1 MPYLTLS
8 FNNEEPGTATLR
20 RLLLQQCHMLYLG
33 VLHTGYEVFVH
44 IGLFVI

>member
-1 MPYLTLS
+1 MPDLTLS

-44 IGLFVI
+44 ICHFVI